1 MLAKTTKWILPV
13 AVNKDGDTIIEFPD
27 DLLNVVDW
35 KEGDTLDWTV
45 DGNGLLTIK
54 RIGEMVKLSTQPVE
68 EQLNLNLEQE

>member
-27 DLLNVVDW
+27 DLLDVVTW

-54 RIGEMVKLSTQPVE
+54 RIGEMVKLSSQPVE